1 MIVLYKEKIM
11 EEQFKAAAVKSKS
24 LPAQSNDNLLALY
37 ALYKQASE
45 GDVSG
50 DKPGMFDFKGVAK
63 YNAWESKKGMSKEDA
78 MKAYVELVD
87 KLGS

>member
-37 ALYKQASE
+37 ALYKQILSLPIR
-45 GDVSG
+45 SIS
-50 DKPGMFDFKGVAK
+50 
-63 YNAWESKKGMSKEDA
+63 NTSC
-78 MKAYVELVD
+78 
-87 KLGS
+87 